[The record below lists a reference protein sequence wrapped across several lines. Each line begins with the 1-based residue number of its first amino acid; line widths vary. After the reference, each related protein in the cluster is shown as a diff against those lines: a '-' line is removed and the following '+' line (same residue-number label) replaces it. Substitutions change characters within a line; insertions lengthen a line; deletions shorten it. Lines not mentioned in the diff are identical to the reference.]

1 MPENSVSEFEFG
13 VDMGVNT
20 FPDRVFVHVSLCN
33 WQPNHNFGE
42 GVADSVT
49 VRGQELEREPPSS
62 KQAAGF
68 SF

>member
-1 MPENSVSEFEFG
+1 MPEISFSEFEFG

-49 VRGQELEREPPSS
+49 V
-62 KQAAGF
+62 
-68 SF
+68 